1 MTRTKNWV
9 EVSAGFL
16 DKTTEQRETLMAIVK
31 KKLSWSGLLSI
42 RVLRWS
48 VNEQHFHKEYVPNV
62 YHGNLALAQYGKLTL
77 REQVHRDTLPLSER
91 ALCAWDWCYTKLA
104 REGFRNMHA

>member
-1 MTRTKNWV
+1 
-9 EVSAGFL
+9 
-16 DKTTEQRETLMAIVK
+16 MAIVK

-62 YHGNLALAQYGKLTL
+62 YHGNLALAQHGKLTL

-104 REGFRNMHA
+104 REGFRNMHAYLPIKYT